1 MPANLNLVDIAGE
14 GSALANKYKI
24 RLHHVAVMAMPEDYE
39 SRLTEMF
46 PGMSKHLRL
55 FAPDLYDYILS
66 KLERNTSK
74 DRDDADK
81 WAPKRALWVRAVGS
95 IAGFRACR

>member
-1 MPANLNLVDIAGE
+1 MT
-14 GSALANKYKI
+14 
-24 RLHHVAVMAMPEDYE
+24 MPEDYE

-55 FAPDLYDYILS
+55 FAPDPYDYILS

-74 DRDDADK
+74 GRDDTDYLFRTQK
-81 WAPKRALWVRAVGS
+81 LDSRALRERNRNYGHT
-95 IAGFRACR
+95 